1 MSLQEAIQPRSSA
14 NGYGRR
20 KVEKES
26 MNRTGHKSQSGKTNL
41 SGQTSAGVL
50 AGSNSGDYGSPSRE
64 RLVYLTTCLI
74 GHRVEVQVTDGSLY
88 SGIFHTTNAEKDF
101 GIILKMA
108 HSIRTGS
115 SQGQKSIAKSV
126 SQAPSKTLIITAKE
140 LVQIMAKGV
149 FVTRDGFTNDVQHV
163 KQKDIMIDSSISQ
176 SRHVD
181 VERDLERWVPDE
193 DDPQCPESENIF
205 DDPRNRGWDQF
216 KANAALFGVKSTF
229 DEELYTT
236 KLERGPQMRDLER
249 EALRIAR
256 EIEGEETHDLHLAE
270 ERGIHL
276 HENFDIDEETRF
288 SSVFRGVDDS
298 GYDED
303 EEVLFESR
311 NDETFGASSSVV
323 SKSFGNL
330 SSGKNDDGAQVSSW
344 SSSKDEV
351 QSSLSSTLK
360 DLDRAD
366 SSDHSK
372 RPSSELLSKY
382 PSSHCESRIQENQSS
397 DQLAGNNFLKEIVET
412 ETLAEAAQKSK
423 SEDLQSPMLMSTEKD
438 GAHIGVLRQNSTSHA
453 STSLGPTIG
462 QEKRSSPGEQTDG
475 LTPVKSL
482 GQPQSARFRGQ
493 TGGSSVSE
501 RGGSVSASSG
511 PGLSPSSSLGSL
523 TSEKSTLNPHA
534 KEFKLN
540 PNAKSF
546 IPCQTPLR
554 PASPVSDSSFY
565 FPTSVAAGPHM
576 HGMPAGI
583 GMGPSFAHQPVM
595 FNPQIAPMP
604 SQQGYFH
611 PSGPQFGQ
619 QMILG
624 HPRQVLYMPTYP
636 PETPYKGRDF

>member
-1 MSLQEAIQPRSSA
+1 MNLQEAIQPRPSA

-20 KVEKES
+20 KVERES
-26 MNRTGHKSQSGKTNL
+26 VNRTEHKSQSGKTNL
-41 SGQTSAGVL
+41 SRQTSAGVP
-50 AGSNSGDYGSPSRE
+50 AGSNDGDYGSPSLE

-74 GHRVEVQVTDGSLY
+74 GHRVEVQVTDGSVY

-108 HSIRTGS
+108 HSARTGA

-126 SQAPSKTLIITAKE
+126 SQAPSKTLIIPAKE
-140 LVQIMAKGV
+140 LVQITAKGV
-149 FVTRDGFTNDVQHV
+149 SVTRDGFTNDLQHV
-163 KQKDIMIDSSISQ
+163 KQQDIMIDSSISQ
-176 SRHVD
+176 SHHVD

-193 DDPQCPESENIF
+193 DDPQRPELENIF
-205 DDPRNRGWDQF
+205 DDPWKRGWDQF
-216 KANAALFGVKSTF
+216 EANATLFGVKSTF

-303 EEVLFESR
+303 EEVLFETR

-330 SSGKNDDGAQVSSW
+330 TSGKTDDGAQVSSC

-351 QSSLSSTLK
+351 QSSLSSTVE
-360 DLDRAD
+360 DLHHAD
-366 SSDHSK
+366 SGDHSK
-372 RPSSELLSKY
+372 RPSSELLSKR
-382 PSSHCESRIQENQSS
+382 PSSDGEIRIQENQSS
-397 DQLAGNNFLKEIVET
+397 DPLAGYNYLKELVEK
-412 ETLAEAAQKSK
+412 ETLAEEAQKSK
-423 SEDLQSPMLMSTEKD
+423 LEDLQSSMRTEKD
-438 GAHIGVLRQNSTSHA
+438 GTHIGVSCQNSTSHA
-453 STSLGPTIG
+453 STSLGSSIG
-462 QEKRSSPGEQTDG
+462 QEKRSSPGEQRDDV
-475 LTPVKSL
+475 TPVIPL
-482 GQPQSARFRGQ
+482 GQTQSARSRGRP
-493 TGGSSVSE
+493 GNSASSTSE
-501 RGGSVSASSG
+501 RGGSASAFSI

-546 IPCQTPLR
+546 MPSQTPLR
-554 PASPVSDSSFY
+554 PASPVSDGSFY

-576 HGMPAGI
+576 HGMPVGV
-583 GMGPSFAHQPVM
+583 GMGPSFAHHPVV

-604 SQQGYFH
+604 LQQGYFH
-611 PSGPQFGQ
+611 PNGPQYGQ
-619 QMILG
+619 QMIPG

-636 PETPYKGRDF
+636 PEMPYKGRDF